1 LIRLHAELFDNDI
14 FYPLV
19 NRFVSHKLILTC
31 LYAMNTKIV
40 KP

>member
-1 LIRLHAELFDNDI
+1 
-14 FYPLV
+14 LV

-31 LYAMNTKIV
+31 LYAMNAEIV

>member
-1 LIRLHAELFDNDI
+1 
-14 FYPLV
+14 LV

-31 LYAMNTKIV
+31 LYAMNAKIV